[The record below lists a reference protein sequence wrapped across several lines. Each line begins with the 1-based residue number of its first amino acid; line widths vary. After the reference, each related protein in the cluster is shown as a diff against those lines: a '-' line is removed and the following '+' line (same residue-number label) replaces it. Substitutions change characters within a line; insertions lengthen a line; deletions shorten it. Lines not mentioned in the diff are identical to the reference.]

1 MNLPV
6 GILATTV
13 NLFVLV
19 KDVNDPYPQ
28 ALLHLRK
35 KIMVRNRPIKT
46 KAIFAIKQNSRERN
60 LLTFFLISLLFYKSR
75 LLIN

>member
-46 KAIFAIKQNSRERN
+46 KAIFAIKQNSREKN
-60 LLTFFLISLLFYKSR
+60 LLTFSNFTALLQK
-75 LLIN
+75 

>member
-6 GILATTV
+6 GILATAV

-19 KDVNDPYPQ
+19 RDVNDPYPQ

-35 KIMVRNRPIKT
+35 KIMVRNRLLNKT
-46 KAIFAIKQNSRERN
+46 KAIFAIKQNSREKN
-60 LLTFFLISLLFYKSR
+60 LLTFSNFTAPLQKVD
-75 LLIN
+75 LIN